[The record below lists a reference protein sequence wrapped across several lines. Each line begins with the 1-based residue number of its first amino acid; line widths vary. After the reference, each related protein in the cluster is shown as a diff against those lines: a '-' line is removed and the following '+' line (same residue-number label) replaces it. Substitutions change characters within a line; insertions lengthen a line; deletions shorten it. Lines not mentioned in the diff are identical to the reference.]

1 MESIEI
7 YHSYGVSMEFHME
20 SCGFSK
26 ESIGNIPGIANSNG
40 VQWIPYG
47 IPVDSVRN
55 SCGLHWNSS
64 GFHREM
70 VIPYVE
76 FPGKS
81 TGIEDFLWSP
91 YGPGLEHLAECL
103 PG

>member
-1 MESIEI
+1 
-7 YHSYGVSMEFHME
+7 
-20 SCGFSK
+20 
-26 ESIGNIPGIANSNG
+26 
-40 VQWIPYG
+40 
-47 IPVDSVRN
+47 VDSVRN